1 VNANGGGAFTRL
13 KVGMLRRIQSRISK
27 FHAFAL
33 VALTAGLP
41 HQSVPAGEPEVT
53 CGNESQRACKGADWE
68 YWAQFRFTGRNRACE
83 YDLVEL
89 DGVCVNGARR
99 TIPRSHDWT
108 AWALAE
114 G

>member
-1 VNANGGGAFTRL
+1 VNANGGDAFTRL

-41 HQSVPAGEPEVT
+41 HQSVPAGEPEVA

-68 YWAQFRFTGRNRACE
+68 YWAQFRFTVRN
-83 YDLVEL
+83 L
-89 DGVCVNGARR
+89 GVR
-99 TIPRSHDWT
+99 I
-108 AWALAE
+108 
-114 G
+114 